1 MKTEK
6 LSIIK
11 RLSFLIAMILIIIS
25 CNTLNQGVIVEK
37 WYELPKIKKLSRNE
51 TIYFNKQKYTQN
63 VNYLIKDGQDTQ
75 NVNYLIKDGQDFC
88 ITIKGLKQNKKEA
101 LRTIYLRRECWDSVY
116 VGMQFSLS
124 DKCFTYDFTLDV
136 VPENTLVDKFP

>member
-51 TIYFNKQKYTQN
+51 TIYFNKQKY
-63 VNYLIKDGQDTQ
+63 TQ

>member
-1 MKTEK
+1 
-6 LSIIK
+6 
-11 RLSFLIAMILIIIS
+11 MILIIIS

-51 TIYFNKQKYTQN
+51 TIYFNKQKY
-63 VNYLIKDGQDTQ
+63 TQ